1 MISNCCQQI
10 NTNAF
15 IDHDDDGEDGDDDHD
30 DHDDEDDPRSSA
42 SAAMQMWTKQTNNST
57 STNLGHPAQPNYFVA
72 CDGNP
77 CKVFKDLIIF
87 QNLLF
92 GRDSY
97 KVFLIWVIMVF
108 Q

>member
-15 IDHDDDGEDGDDDHD
+15 IDHDDDDDDH
-30 DHDDEDDPRSSA
+30 HDDDDDDPRSSA

-77 CKVFKDLIIF
+77 CKVFKGLIIF

>member
-15 IDHDDDGEDGDDDHD
+15 IDHDDD
-30 DHDDEDDPRSSA
+30 DDPRSSA

-97 KVFLIWVIMVF
+97 KVFLI
-108 Q
+108 

>member
-15 IDHDDDGEDGDDDHD
+15 IDHDEDDDHD
-30 DHDDEDDPRSSA
+30 DDDDPRSSA

-87 QNLLF
+87 QNLLYTISANLEET
-92 GRDSY
+92 RLKKLSVLRCWHD
-97 KVFLIWVIMVF
+97 L
-108 Q
+108 

>member
-1 MISNCCQQI
+1 MVGFCHGGNMPASH
-10 NTNAF
+10 
-15 IDHDDDGEDGDDDHD
+15 DHHDDDD
-30 DHDDEDDPRSSA
+30 DDPRSSA

-97 KVFLIWVIMVF
+97 KVFLSVTCP
-108 Q
+108 